1 MLCSLWNSLCSSK
14 QGFSALYNNYSDKDT
29 VTSQKRGSACSW
41 KVFPCVAFL
50 GEDFKTVQKEVA
62 EILKGRI
69 LVGHALQNDLKVH

>member
-1 MLCSLWNSLCSSK
+1 MLCSLWNSLCSDK
-14 QGFSALYNNYSDKDT
+14 QGFSALCNYSPKDT
-29 VTSQKRGSACSW
+29 VTSQKCSVCSW
-41 KVFPCVAFL
+41 KMFLCVALL